1 MFPDFLPAAVH
12 QLSEETSIQQAQ
24 AIQRLEVQVRVQ
36 GGELPIPTTYVHRG
50 VCQGDGETPIL
61 LLHGFDS
68 SVLEFR
74 RLQPLLAQS
83 QETWAV
89 DLLGFGFTERLPQSS
104 FSPEAIKAHLYGF
117 WQQAIARP
125 VILVGAS
132 MGGAAAIDFALTYP
146 ESVERLV
153 LLDSAGIANGPI
165 LGKYLFPPFDSL
177 AANFLRRPG
186 VRNQISYSA
195 YFDKSLNSADAR
207 CCAAL
212 HLDCAGWKQALIKF
226 TKSGGF
232 PSFAS
237 RLSQLNL
244 STLVIWGEEDRI
256 LGTKDAERFRKG
268 ISDSQLVWVP
278 SCGHVPHLECPD
290 QTRQAIEVFGGR
302 E

>member
-24 AIQRLEVQVRVQ
+24 AIQRLEVQVGDLQ
-36 GGELPIPTTYVHRG
+36 IPTTYVQRG
-50 VCQGDGETPIL
+50 EGQTPL
-61 LLHGFDS
+61 LLIHGFDS

-83 QETWAV
+83 RETWAV
-89 DLLGFGFTERLPQSS
+89 DLLGFGFTVRSPQGAV
-104 FSPEAIKAHLYGF
+104 SPDAIKAHLYGF

-125 VILVGAS
+125 VVLVGAS

-146 ESVERLV
+146 EAVERVV
-153 LLDSAGIANGPI
+153 LLDSAGIAKGPVI
-165 LGKYLFPPFDSL
+165 GKYLFPPFDSL

-195 YFDKSLNSADAR
+195 YFDKSFNSADAR

-212 HLDCAGWKQALIKF
+212 HLDCEGWKQALIKF

-232 PSFAS
+232 PSLTAK
-237 RLSQLNL
+237 LPQLEL
-244 STLVIWGEEDRI
+244 PTLVIWGEEDRI
-256 LGTKDAERFRKG
+256 LGTDDAGEFRQRLPHG
-268 ISDSQLVWVP
+268 ELVWIP
-278 SCGHVPHLECPD
+278 CCGHVPHLERPNT
-290 QTRQAIEVFGGR
+290 TRRAIEGFLGEEKAIGNR
-302 E
+302 Q

>member
-24 AIQRLEVQVRVQ
+24 AIQRLEVQVGDLQ
-36 GGELPIPTTYVHRG
+36 IPTTYVQRG
-50 VCQGDGETPIL
+50 EGQTPLL

-83 QETWAV
+83 QETWAL
-89 DLLGFGFTERLPQSS
+89 DLLGFGFTER
-104 FSPEAIKAHLYGF
+104 SPLGAVSPDAIKAHLYRF

-125 VILVGAS
+125 VVLLGAS

-146 ESVERLV
+146 EAVERVV
-153 LLDSAGIANGPI
+153 LLDSAGIAKGPVI
-165 LGKYLFPPFDSL
+165 GKYLFPPFDSL

-195 YFDKSLNSADAR
+195 YFDKSFNSADAR

-212 HLDCAGWKQALIKF
+212 HLDCPGWKEALIKF

-232 PSFAS
+232 PSLTAK
-237 RLSQLNL
+237 LPQLDL
-244 STLVIWGEEDRI
+244 PTLVLWGEEDRI
-256 LGTKDAERFRKG
+256 LGTDDAGEFMRRLPQGK
-268 ISDSQLVWVP
+268 LVWVP
-278 SCGHVPHLECPD
+278 CCGHVPHLERPNT
-290 QTRQAIEVFGGR
+290 TRRGIEGFLGQ
-302 E
+302 